1 MVVIGLCRK
10 WLERFRGQIGKQGNV
25 QATETATSRDI
36 ELGEQQKIA
45 ACLGSLN
52 DWIAAEDRKLAAHRR
67 HKQGLMQQLFPS
79 PEVV

>member
-45 ACLGSLN
+45 ACLGSLD
-52 DWIAAEDRKLAAHRR
+52 DWIAAEGCARR
-67 HKQGLMQQLFPS
+67 RSFENATPTKERTQ
-79 PEVV
+79 